1 MAPPNY
7 GPLFQTAGQMYDID
21 PLLLQSIA
29 QHEDPTGNPNALG
42 PVITGGPAAGQ
53 QAVGVMQ
60 FLPTTA
66 AGRGVNPNDPVS
78 SIFGAARYLAD
89 LRRQTNDNLP
99 QMLSLYGGDQSGK
112 YADAVQGIYKP
123 LVAAWSK
130 PPPASQVTDE
140 SKPLP
145 PPGQR
150 NASFNPPPSAPD
162 VLIPQGTKGQAG
174 QPAPGTPTT
183 ESSETPPSGMKITAP
198 SNFAPPTAAVASNKP
213 PADFQAEI
221 FGPSSAP
228 QPAPQGKAA
237 PSPAQPAQQPA
248 APAQAAGDFQS
259 QIFGAPAP
267 QPSSAPAEQQ
277 TVEGAPMTP
286 PAGTASPG
294 VGAPAQAA
302 PVAPPQP
309 GSNLATA
316 PQPSWL
322 DNPLISTAT
331 GLASRL
337 GAGTSQGVR
346 DVSTT
351 LGNID
356 RYLTANVP
364 AYAAANQAIGYT
376 PQDAASA
383 QAADK
388 AATQAYE
395 QQHQGDYVAAGGR
408 LGGNILAT
416 PGGDLVSG
424 LGALG
429 EAVPYVGRTIGPMAE
444 WGLQGGLQNMLTSMG
459 ETPEQWERDFATGG
473 VTGATLR
480 GLGGLGSAW
489 LGRAASAVQKEAQ
502 ELGFNLSLGE
512 TLGGLAKRIES
523 YTQYLPFSGTATKEA
538 ADRSN
543 VANILLRNMGMPE
556 TGVLD
561 KEALNQARTKIGG
574 MLDQIKNVTVD
585 TNQDPGLLNDLS
597 TIRGQAAA
605 DDVKPIAG
613 IINHVENVL
622 TNYGLKLPGSS
633 LQALIEKGSDLDDLL
648 SSETPNVARFA
659 ARIKASLLDAA
670 SRTADPALYPNA
682 ARATRDAV
690 DAFNQGRYFYKTLA
704 TAEPLVLKTGDAA
717 DATYKALGNRI
728 QGTALNPNFDSRF
741 QFQND
746 EMQKLGR
753 VLQGPLQDLK
763 SSGTGRELA
772 IARLLGLEGS
782 GGLALSFLSPENL
795 EHYLTYVL
803 APTFALGQVGRMMR
817 GPSSVENM
825 LTRRLVVPYIGNQLT
840 GDQTGAAVQ

>member
-1 MAPPNY
+1 MAAPNY

-29 QHEDPTGNPNALG
+29 QHEDPTGNPNARG
-42 PVITGGPAAGQ
+42 PLITSGPAAGQ

-60 FLPTTA
+60 FLPSTA

-99 QMLSLYGGDQSGK
+99 QMLSLYGGDQSGT
-112 YADAVQGIYKP
+112 YAAAVQGIYQP

-130 PPPASQVTDE
+130 PPPANQVTDE

-183 ESSETPPSGMKITAP
+183 ESSETPASGMKITAP
-198 SNFAPPTAAVASNKP
+198 STFAPPPQTAAAASNKP
-213 PADFQAEI
+213 PADFQSEI

-228 QPAPQGKAA
+228 QVSQGK
-237 PSPAQPAQQPA
+237 PTPPQAQPPA
-248 APAQAAGDFQS
+248 ATAQAGGDFQS

-267 QPSSAPAEQQ
+267 QPSPAPAAPQTAPIAPSAP
-277 TVEGAPMTP
+277 
-286 PAGTASPG
+286 S
-294 VGAPAQAA
+294 VGAPAVAA
-302 PVAPPQP
+302 PVAPPP
-309 GSNLATA
+309 AAGSNLTTP
-316 PQPSWL
+316 PQPSWFQANVA
-322 DNPLISTAT
+322 DNPLVSTAT

-337 GAGTSQGVR
+337 GAGLGQGVR
-346 DVSTT
+346 DVGTT

-356 RYLTANVP
+356 QYLTANVP
-364 AYAAANQAIGYT
+364 AYAAANRAIGYT
-376 PQDAASA
+376 PQAAA
-383 QAADK
+383 TEQATNK
-388 AATQAYE
+388 AATQTYE

-408 LGGNILAT
+408 IGGNILAT

-444 WGLQGGLQNMLTSMG
+444 WGLQGGLQNMLTGMG

-480 GLGGLGSAW
+480 GLGGVASAW

-502 ELGFNLSLGE
+502 DLGFNLSLGE
-512 TLGGLAKRIES
+512 SLGGLAKRIES

-538 ADRSN
+538 ADRAN

-585 TNQDPGLLNDLS
+585 TNQDVGLLNDLS
-597 TIRGQAAA
+597 KIRGQAAQQE
-605 DDVKPIAG
+605 VKPITDMV
-613 IINHVENVL
+613 NKVENIL
-622 TNYGLKLPGSS
+622 TNYGLKLPGSA
-633 LQALIEKGSDLDDLL
+633 LHDLIENGSDLDDLIH
-648 SSETPNVARFA
+648 SETPNVSRYA
-659 ARIKASLLDAA
+659 ARIKAAILDAA
-670 SRTADPALYPNA
+670 SRTSDPALYPNA
-682 ARATRDAV
+682 SRATKAAV
-690 DAFNQGRYFYKTLA
+690 DAFNQGRYYYKTLA
-704 TAEPLVLKTGDAA
+704 TVEPLVLKTGNAE

-728 QGTALNPNFDSRF
+728 QGNAQNRNPNFDSRF

-817 GPSSVENM
+817 GPSPVENM

-840 GDQTGAAVQ
+840 GNQAGAPAQ